1 MSDLSSLVLRANA
14 ATNALKLEAA
24 VLASGAHRVIVRDG
38 ARKKVASLTAE
49 VGSHLSYLSPVVE
62 GDRVIAALEWDVPDD
77 EEEMEH
83 RMEHTL
89 NGDLPA
95 VTTINIE
102 GRCFTRALNVLV
114 GRMRAKLSDPHRVVL
129 CAEIVGRYNDD
140 TLEVYRRAGFD
151 VKRREFA
158 DGESSKSKNH
168 VHHATMPLFPP
179 REAASAA
186 SSASSSTKK
195 RSRAESGEKKKTE
208 KKSKKKAKQAKL
220 AN

>member
-14 ATNALKLEAA
+14 AANALKMEAA
-24 VLASGAHRVIVRDG
+24 VLASGAHRVVMRDAG
-38 ARKKVASLTAE
+38 RTKIASLTAN
-49 VGSHLSYLSPVVE
+49 VDGHVRYSPIVEDSDQTVVT
-62 GDRVIAALEWDVPDD
+62 LEWDVADG
-77 EEEMEH
+77 EERMEH
-83 RMEHTL
+83 QMEHTL

-114 GRMRAKLSDPHRVVL
+114 GRMRARLSDPHRVVL
-129 CAEIVGRYNDD
+129 CAEIVGRYNNA
-140 TLEVYRRAGFD
+140 TLEIYKRAGFD

-168 VHHATMPLFPP
+168 VHHATMALFPP
-179 REAASAA
+179 RTTGTVAA

-195 RSRAESGEKKKTE
+195 RSRVESDEKKKT
-208 KKSKKKAKQAKL
+208 KKKKKAKQAKL

>member
-14 ATNALKLEAA
+14 AANALKMEAA
-24 VLASGAHRVIVRDG
+24 VLASGAHRVVMRDAG
-38 ARKKVASLTAE
+38 RTKIASLTAN
-49 VGSHLSYLSPVVE
+49 VDGHVRYSPIVEDSDQTVV
-62 GDRVIAALEWDVPDD
+62 ALEWDVADG
-77 EEEMEH
+77 EEMEH
-83 RMEHTL
+83 QMEHML

-129 CAEIVGRYNDD
+129 CAEIVGRYNNA
-140 TLEVYRRAGFD
+140 TLEIYRRAGFD

-158 DGESSKSKNH
+158 DGESPKIKTNIY
-168 VHHATMPLFPP
+168 HATMPLFPP
-179 REAASAA
+179 QAAIASAA

-195 RSRAESGEKKKTE
+195 RSRTESGEKKKE
-208 KKSKKKAKQAKL
+208 KKSKKAKQAKL